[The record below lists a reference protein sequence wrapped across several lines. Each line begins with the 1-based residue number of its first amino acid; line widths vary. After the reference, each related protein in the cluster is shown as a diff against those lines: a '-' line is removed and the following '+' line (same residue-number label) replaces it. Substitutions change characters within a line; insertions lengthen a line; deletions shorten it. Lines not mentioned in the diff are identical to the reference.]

1 MLQTLEIASIKGLN
15 TFGRS
20 ILIALISVCL
30 FPGCGRNKQQL
41 NSKHFKFIFAT
52 SGDSSQIKHL
62 SKILEDNYNRIGD
75 DLGTQPADPIEVNI
89 YSSRIK
95 YAMTTGNWTASGN
108 IEGISKLHFMQQA
121 WDEKDIAKIAIHE
134 FAHTVTLK
142 LLIDH
147 EPQPVDSK
155 KFDEKFAKFPT
166 WLWESLSVYE
176 AHQFVDPETLP
187 FLQNDHFPALKE
199 LNDRSMG
206 QKIYKVGYVLIEY
219 ILEKY
224 GHAKFLELITNYG
237 NIPAVLKINENEFM
251 AGWYAFVKTKYLFK
265 G

>member
-1 MLQTLEIASIKGLN
+1 
-15 TFGRS
+15 
-20 ILIALISVCL
+20 
-30 FPGCGRNKQQL
+30 
-41 NSKHFKFIFAT
+41 
-52 SGDSSQIKHL
+52 
-62 SKILEDNYNRIGD
+62 LEDNYNTVGN
-75 DLGTQPADPIEVNI
+75 DLGTQPANPIEVNI

-95 YAMTTGNWTASGN
+95 YAMATGNWTASGN

-147 EPQPVDSK
+147 EHKPLDSK
-155 KFDEKFAKFPT
+155 KFDEKFSKFPT
-166 WLWESLSVYE
+166 WLWEGISVYE
-176 AHQFVDPETLP
+176 AHQFVDPQTLP
-187 FLQNDHFPALKE
+187 FFQNDHFPALKE

-224 GHAKFLELITNYG
+224 GYEKFLELITNYG

-251 AGWYAFVKTKYLFK
+251 TNWYEFVKTRYLLK
-265 G
+265 K